1 MKKFLV
7 TKRQLNEYI
16 ENKRTEKVFY
26 DIIES
31 MHKNVKNL
39 NENVSSKKANQSVI
53 NDYQRKKLI
62 TPMIYE
68 MLIKYK
74 IIDNESKII

>member
-39 NENVSSKKANQSVI
+39 NENVSSKKQINQLLTII
-53 NDYQRKKLI
+53 NEK
-62 TPMIYE
+62 
-68 MLIKYK
+68 
-74 IIDNESKII
+74 N